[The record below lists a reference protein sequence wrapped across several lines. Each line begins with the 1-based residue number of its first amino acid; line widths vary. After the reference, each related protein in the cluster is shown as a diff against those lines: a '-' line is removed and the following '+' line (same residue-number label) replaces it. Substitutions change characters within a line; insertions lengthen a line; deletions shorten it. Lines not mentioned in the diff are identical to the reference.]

1 MAAFQQAAK
10 RRRLSLSMMVMLL
23 LHWSFSSCAALA
35 DTLCVEPD
43 GVVVWEQSGDPCHSA
58 LVEHAS
64 DTPCVD
70 FQAQDGHDDHA
81 SVYSKL
87 QLTDPP
93 LATQPLMLTDPPLAT
108 QPLMLSWLNP
118 TIAFSH
124 VLKPDSTGPPVKAF
138 SIIIRDTAYL
148 HI

>member
-58 LVEHAS
+58 LAEHAS

-93 LATQPLMLTDPPLAT
+93 LATQPLML
-108 QPLMLSWLNP
+108 SWLNP

-124 VLKPDSTGPPVKAF
+124 VLKPDSAGPPVKAF

>member
-58 LVEHAS
+58 LAEHAS
-64 DTPCVD
+64 DTPCVA
-70 FQAQDGHDDHA
+70 FQAQDGHDDVSPAAGTH
-81 SVYSKL
+81 
-87 QLTDPP
+87 DRDGG
-93 LATQPLMLTDPPLAT
+93 LAGLCADGAR
-108 QPLMLSWLNP
+108 
-118 TIAFSH
+118 H
-124 VLKPDSTGPPVKAF
+124 GH
-138 SIIIRDTAYL
+138 RR
-148 HI
+148 